1 MHNHSLPLVQ
11 SGGRSVDATLGIKAL
26 LGLAFAIWLFRW
38 LGSRSKS
45 ASVATQDNP
54 RNSTSDP
61 VTVPPQR
68 ATNRKPVATESV
80 IFPAD
85 TEITEEFQKA
95 IELAK
100 NRRESFFVC
109 GRAGTG
115 KSTLLRCIRNALS
128 GNIAVV
134 APTGLAAVNVGG
146 QTIHSFF
153 RLPPRL
159 IDPDTIRP
167 SRHAVLYKRLDFLVI
182 DEVSM
187 VRVDLMDAI
196 DRALRVNKGRPNEP
210 FGGVCVIMF
219 GDLHQLPPIVADGE
233 VQKYLQNKYGGA
245 YFFNAPVFK
254 QREFRYLELTKKFR
268 QRDPI
273 FSNFLDCVA
282 DHSVDEPQL
291 EALKHLVRPLESL
304 STKDG
309 YVILA
314 PHNDT
319 VFEINNSFLSRLTG
333 REFVSDAV
341 VTGTFDESS
350 YPTDAS
356 LRLKVGAKVV
366 LLRNDPAKRWVNGTI
381 ATVSKLDNSRVWID
395 VRGAVYELEKAT
407 WEKIK
412 YEYDSE
418 KQKIVQK
425 VIGSFRQFP
434 VRLAWALTIH
444 KSQGMTLDKVYIDL
458 ARGAFA
464 HGQTYVALSRCR
476 SLDGLAFGRPLA
488 MSDMIFDPGAV
499 SYRQLFR
506 SMN

>member
-1 MHNHSLPLVQ
+1 METAFVIKILV
-11 SGGRSVDATLGIKAL
+11 V
-26 LGLAFAIWLFRW
+26 LAVAIWLFRW
-38 LGSRSKS
+38 VRSRSSS
-45 ASVATQDNP
+45 ALVATENKYN
-54 RNSTSDP
+54 NSTSGP
-61 VTVPPQR
+61 VIVPSQR
-68 ATNRKPVATESV
+68 ATNGTPTIKESPAL
-80 IFPAD
+80 PAD
-85 TEITEEFQKA
+85 TEITDEFRKA
-95 IELAK
+95 IELAR

-115 KSTLLRCIRNALS
+115 KSTLLRCLRNVVN
-128 GNIAVV
+128 GNIAIV

-167 SRHAVLYKRLDFLVI
+167 SRNAALYKKLDFLVI

-187 VRVDLMDAI
+187 VRVDLMDGI
-196 DRALRVNKGRPNEP
+196 DRALRVNRGRLNEP

-233 VQKYLQNKYGGA
+233 VKKYLQTKYGGF

-254 QREFRYLELTKKFR
+254 RKEFRYLELTKKFR
-268 QRDPI
+268 QKDMV
-273 FSNFLDCVA
+273 FSNFLDRVA
-282 DHSVDEPQL
+282 DHTVNEPEL
-291 EALKHLVRPLESL
+291 EALSNLVRPLESL
-304 STKDG
+304 SSKDG
-309 YVILA
+309 YIILA
-314 PHNDT
+314 PHSDT
-319 VFEINNSFLSRLTG
+319 VFEINNSFLSKLAG
-333 REFVSDAV
+333 REFLSEAAI
-341 VTGTFDESS
+341 TGSFDESS

-381 ATVSKLDNSRVWID
+381 AAVSKLDNSRLWIEI
-395 VRGAVYELEKAT
+395 RGAVHELEKAT

-412 YEYDSE
+412 YEYDPA

-425 VIGSFRQFP
+425 VVGSFRQFP

-464 HGQTYVALSRCR
+464 HGQAYVALSRCR
-476 SLDGLAFGRPLA
+476 SLEGLAFGRPLA
-488 MSDMIFDPGAV
+488 MSDMIFDPDAV
-499 SYRQLFR
+499 NYRRLFTPV
-506 SMN
+506 N

>member
-1 MHNHSLPLVQ
+1 MEAAL
-11 SGGRSVDATLGIKAL
+11 AIKIL
-26 LGLAFAIWLFRW
+26 LGLAFAIWVFRW
-38 LGSRSKS
+38 LRSRPNS
-45 ASVATQDNP
+45 ASVAAENKLRNATSEPVSVVPQD
-54 RNSTSDP
+54 
-61 VTVPPQR
+61 
-68 ATNRKPVATESV
+68 ATKRTPVATKSA

-85 TEITEEFQKA
+85 TEITDEFKRA
-95 IELAK
+95 IELA

-115 KSTLLRCIRNALS
+115 KSTLLRCIRNAVN

-153 RLPPRL
+153 RLPPQL
-159 IDPDTIRP
+159 IDPDTIKQ
-167 SRHAVLYKRLDFLVI
+167 SRHAALYKKLDFLVI

-187 VRVDLMDAI
+187 VRVDLMVGI
-196 DRALRVNKGRPNEP
+196 DRALRVNRGRPNEP

-233 VQKYLQNKYGGA
+233 VRGYLQNKYGGT

-268 QRDPI
+268 QKDPI

-282 DHSVDEPQL
+282 DHTVDEPQL
-291 EALKHLVRPLESL
+291 EALKPLVRPLESL
-304 STKDG
+304 SGNDDYT
-309 YVILA
+309 ILA

-319 VFEINNSFLSRLTG
+319 VFEINNNFLSKLTG
-333 REFVSDAV
+333 HEFLSDAA
-341 VTGTFDESS
+341 VTGTFDKSS

-356 LRLKVGAKVV
+356 LLLKVGAKVV
-366 LLRNDPAKRWVNGTI
+366 LLRNDPSKRWVNGTI
-381 ATVSKLDNSRVWID
+381 ATVSKLSKSGVWIE
-395 VRGAVYELEKAT
+395 VRGTVYELEKAT

-412 YEYDSE
+412 YEYDPE

-425 VIGSFRQFP
+425 VIGTFRQFP
-434 VRLAWALTIH
+434 LRLAWALTIH

-488 MSDMIFDPGAV
+488 MSDIIFDPDAV
-499 SYRQLFR
+499 SYRQLLR
-506 SMN
+506 PVN